1 MYEYRIIR
9 NDRWWIIYRKKEMGK
24 LLLLQY
30 LNSYNLWTPNK
41 WSAKTFYKKE
51 DAVDALVIMKQKDNK
66 KSD

>member
-9 NDRWWIIYRKKEMGK
+9 NDRGRIIYRKKEIGK

-30 LNSYNLWTPNK
+30 LNSYKLRTPNK
-41 WSAKTFYKKE
+41 WSAKTFYKRE
-51 DAVDALVIMKQKDNK
+51 DAVDALMIMKANDRK

>member
-9 NDRWWIIYRKKEMGK
+9 NDRGRIIYRKKEMWK

-30 LNSYNLWTPNK
+30 LNSYNLWSPNK
-41 WSAKTFYKKE
+41 QSAKTFYKRE
-51 DAVDALVIMKQKDNK
+51 DAVSALVVMKQKDNK